1 MEASAEL
8 LKKAKTALRIKSN
21 NEDIEDEIK
30 DLIESCIADLQ
41 LAGVNTIDEKDPLI
55 ISAVKQ
61 YCKGYFGSSDKADEY
76 KKAYESIKLS
86 LSLSGKH
93 TEVPVP
99 PEEPKPPEITVG
111 ATVIVSGTIY
121 TEIDSYR
128 KSITK
133 AVAKMYVKEL
143 LDPEQHRYYIGVARE
158 KDGAVEGY
166 AIREICR
173 VIE

>member
-1 MEASAEL
+1 MEASAGL

-86 LSLSGKH
+86 LTLSGKH

-99 PEEPKPPEITVG
+99 SEEPKPPEITVG

-133 AVAKMYVKEL
+133 AAAKMYVKEL

>member
-1 MEASAEL
+1 MEASAGL

-93 TEVPVP
+93 TEVPVL
-99 PEEPKPPEITVG
+99 PEITVG

-133 AVAKMYVKEL
+133 AAAKMYVKEL

>member
-61 YCKGYFGSSDKADEY
+61 YCNDSSYSKGVEH
-76 KKAYESIKLS
+76 
-86 LSLSGKH
+86 GK
-93 TEVPVP
+93 EN
-99 PEEPKPPEITVG
+99 
-111 ATVIVSGTIY
+111 
-121 TEIDSYR
+121 
-128 KSITK
+128 
-133 AVAKMYVKEL
+133 YVHERYGRICL
-143 LDPEQHRYYIGVARE
+143 L
-158 KDGAVEGY
+158 
-166 AIREICR
+166 
-173 VIE
+173 

>member
-1 MEASAEL
+1 MKASAEL

-111 ATVIVSGTIY
+111 ATVTA
-121 TEIDSYR
+121 TER
-128 KSITK
+128 ALQRQQLKC
-133 AVAKMYVKEL
+133 M
-143 LDPEQHRYYIGVARE
+143 
-158 KDGAVEGY
+158 
-166 AIREICR
+166 
-173 VIE
+173 

>member
-1 MEASAEL
+1 MKASAEL

-61 YCKGYFGSSDKADEY
+61 YCKGYFGNSDKADEY

-93 TEVPVP
+93 TEVPAP
-99 PEEPKPPEITVG
+99 PEEPT
-111 ATVIVSGTIY
+111 
-121 TEIDSYR
+121 
-128 KSITK
+128 
-133 AVAKMYVKEL
+133 
-143 LDPEQHRYYIGVARE
+143 
-158 KDGAVEGY
+158 
-166 AIREICR
+166 
-173 VIE
+173 

>member
-1 MEASAEL
+1 MEASADL
-8 LKKAKTALRIKSN
+8 LKKVKTALRIKSK

-30 DLIESCIADLQ
+30 DLIESCKADLQ

-61 YCKGYFGSSDKADEY
+61 YCKGYFGNTDKADEY

-93 TEVPVP
+93 TEM
-99 PEEPKPPEITVG
+99 PKEQEMSVG
-111 ATVIVSGTIY
+111 SAVIVNGTIY
-121 TEIDSYR
+121 TEIDSDR

-133 AVAKMYVKEL
+133 VAAKMYVTEL
-143 LDPEQHRYYIGVARE
+143 LDPQKHRYYIGVARE
-158 KDGAVEGY
+158 KDGNTEGY
-166 AIREICR
+166 ATREICR

>member
-1 MEASAEL
+1 MEASAGL

-121 TEIDSYR
+121 TEIDSYEDGGM
-128 KSITK
+128 SITPTFGD
-133 AVAKMYVKEL
+133 ALPET
-143 LDPEQHRYYIGVARE
+143 LDLSE
-158 KDGAVEGY
+158 D
-166 AIREICR
+166 
-173 VIE
+173 

>member
-1 MEASAEL
+1 MEASAGL

-61 YCKGYFGSSDKADEY
+61 YCKGYFGSPDKADEY

-99 PEEPKPPEITVG
+99 L
-111 ATVIVSGTIY
+111 
-121 TEIDSYR
+121 R
-128 KSITK
+128 
-133 AVAKMYVKEL
+133 L
-143 LDPEQHRYYIGVARE
+143 L
-158 KDGAVEGY
+158 
-166 AIREICR
+166 
-173 VIE
+173 